1 MLFLFIFLLQS
12 ELVCKRKQ
20 RKTLL
25 FSSAFHEPSS
35 EDWKKNSMQ
44 TRAFLMLDK
53 KYLNKI
59 LLRTKQLPIKANQ
72 NSCAAREVVPERR
85 AIHKLNAH
93 FFL

>member
-1 MLFLFIFLLQS
+1 MSKYIKCVKES
-12 ELVCKRKQ
+12 KEKRCFFP
-20 RKTLL
+20 LL
-25 FSSAFHEPSS
+25 FTSFQVKIE
-35 EDWKKNSMQ
+35 KKNSMQ